1 MNKTLTQRNKTLTQR
16 SRFECSYLMP
26 TLDDRKGTYVLNSH
40 SYLVEV
46 VVEVPDSLV
55 ITFEQLKAIL
65 DANLFDKQFL
75 YNSESD
81 DAISEIVKCLS
92 EIGVPCTGFD
102 DALCAE
108 SIADR
113 LAHSVCYDLACEGV
127 QLVELKLKENS
138 NSFVTVRVKP

>member
-1 MNKTLTQRNKTLTQR
+1 MNKTLTQR

-26 TLDDRKGTYVLNSH
+26 RLDGLEGTYVLNSH

-46 VVEVPDSLV
+46 VVEVPSSLV
-55 ITFEQLKAIL
+55 ITFEQLKAII

-75 YNSESD
+75 YNSKSD
-81 DAISEIVKCLS
+81 DAIFKIVNCLS

-108 SIADR
+108 CIADS
-113 LAHSVCYDLACEGV
+113 LARSICYDLACEGI